1 MARFSVL
8 MDFALPADY
17 VPVHLPAG
25 GVYLAGNVIS
35 GLTGAE
41 AAELLQIA
49 PEGTFA
55 AADAEAESITGW
67 LERKRAADHEIN
79 VGGSVGVSGE
89 TEAE

>member
-1 MARFSVL
+1 MARFLVL
-8 MDFALPADY
+8 KDFALPVDY
-17 VPVHLPAG
+17 VPVHLQPG
-25 GVYLAGNVIS
+25 GVYLAGHAIS
-35 GLTGAE
+35 GLSGAE

-49 PEGTFA
+49 PDGTFA

-67 LERKRAADHEIN
+67 LERKRADHEIS